1 MTQSQPLSRPLC
13 LMLLGIMLLSLCA
26 TAQAQSQSRSQ
37 SASGAPFSSLEER
50 MTGQEFRETGLHKL
64 TDEELRALN
73 VWIQQRSLAAEDF
86 ERVAGTDAAPGAE
99 RSSAADRRGF
109 AEERGDRRPIRSR
122 IVGEFTGWDGNT
134 EFELDNGMVW
144 RQAEPARLILSPIE
158 NPEVVIEPGMFGSWR
173 LGVAGRNARVRVQ
186 RVR

>member
-1 MTQSQPLSRPLC
+1 MMQPQRFSRPLC
-13 LMLLGIMLLSLCA
+13 LLLLGIVLLSVCA
-26 TAQAQSQSRSQ
+26 TALAQSQSRSQ

-73 VWIQQRSLAAEDF
+73 LWIQQRSLAAEDF
-86 ERVAGTDAAPGAE
+86 ERAAGAVPGAE
-99 RSSAADRRGF
+99 RSSASDRRGF
-109 AEERGDRRPIRSR
+109 AEERGDRRPIQSR

-134 EFELDNGMVW
+134 EFELENGMVW
-144 RQAEPARLILSPIE
+144 RQAESARLILSPIE

>member
-1 MTQSQPLSRPLC
+1 MTQPQPFSRPLC
-13 LMLLGIMLLSLCA
+13 LVLLGIVLLSFCA
-26 TAQAQSQSRSQ
+26 TALAQSQSRSE

-73 VWIQQRSLAAEDF
+73 AWIQQRSLAAEDF
-86 ERVAGTDAAPGAE
+86 ERVAGTDAAASAG
-99 RSSAADRRGF
+99 SAADRRGF

-144 RQAEPARLILSPIE
+144 RQAEPARLILSPVE